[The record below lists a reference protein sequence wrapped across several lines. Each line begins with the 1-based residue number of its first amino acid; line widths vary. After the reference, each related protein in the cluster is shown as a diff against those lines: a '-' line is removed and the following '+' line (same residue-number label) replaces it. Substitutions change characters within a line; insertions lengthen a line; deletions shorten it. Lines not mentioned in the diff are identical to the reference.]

1 MGALVPAEEL
11 RATYIPAGCG
21 LQKDAQ
27 CESGK
32 LSFICGKMSTAAG
45 ETAPQTALR
54 DCSKEVVRGRSI
66 YMILVK
72 GEFSAIKC
80 LFYKRFSISHEELMS
95 P

>member
-1 MGALVPAEEL
+1 
-11 RATYIPAGCG
+11 
-21 LQKDAQ
+21 
-27 CESGK
+27 
-32 LSFICGKMSTAAG
+32 MSTAAG

-54 DCSKEVVRGRSI
+54 NCSKEVVRGRSI
-66 YMILVK
+66 YIILVK